1 MSVRKWSRQLQSG
14 HRFPATLRRVTGTA
28 QEQIARIES
37 TVEQLLN
44 EIERLPADVL
54 YREPAEGEWPVM
66 STLAHLEELLPYWA
80 HEAADTAASPGRA
93 IGRNLDD
100 PRRVVPIAE
109 HGHDSLDAIVPRIR
123 AALAECLTTL
133 RAIPEDGWQ
142 VVGQHLHRGAMTPE
156 QIVEAFLCNHTQ
168 EHAAQIHT
176 TLKSLSAQPT

>member
-1 MSVRKWSRQLQSG
+1 MAAIASKRSQLI
-14 HRFPATLRRVTGTA
+14 PATLGRVTGKPD
-28 QEQIARIES
+28 EQIARIQS
-37 TVEQLLN
+37 TIEQLLG

-80 HEAADTAASPGRA
+80 HEAADLAASPGRA

-123 AALAECLTTL
+123 VALGECLKTL
-133 RAIPEDGWQ
+133 RSIPADRWQ

-156 QIVEAFLCNHTQ
+156 QIVEAFLCNHTR

-176 TLKSLSAQPT
+176 TLEALSARPT